1 MQFGLQVRPMAG
13 TMALSE
19 LGQRVEAAGF
29 ESLFAPEHT
38 HIPVSVGKSHSEG
51 AEWLD
56 ACKRFF
62 DPFLA
67 LTVVASATERLK
79 LGTGICLVPQ
89 HHPITLAKKVATL
102 DVLSGG
108 RVIFGI
114 GAGWDG
120 PELVNHGVVPGQRW
134 AVLREHVLAMK
145 AIWTADE
152 AEFAGEHVRFDPIWQ
167 WPKPVQQPHP
177 PILVGGEG
185 PRVLDRVLEYGDG
198 WLPNDHPEVG
208 DRIAELNQ
216 RAAEQAR
223 DPLPVTVYAV
233 DPQPSDIERLAAAG
247 ADRIVFNL
255 PKGDAEV
262 MLSALRRLTNLI
274 SPWSP

>member
-1 MQFGLQVRPMAG
+1 MRFGLQVRPTAE

-19 LGQRVEAAGF
+19 LGKRVEAAGF
-29 ESLFAPEHT
+29 ESLFVPEHT
-38 HIPVSVGKSHSEG
+38 HIPVSVGQSHPEG
-51 AEWLD
+51 SEWLD
-56 ACKRFF
+56 ACKRFL

-67 LTVVASATERLK
+67 LTVVASATEHLK

-89 HHPITLAKKVATL
+89 HHPITLAKTVATL

-108 RVIFGI
+108 RVLFGV

-120 PELVNHGVVPGQRW
+120 PEMANHGVDPGQRW

-145 AIWTADE
+145 AIWTE
-152 AEFAGEHVRFDPIWQ
+152 EEPEFAGEHVRFDPIWQ

-198 WLPNDHPEVG
+198 WLPNDHPEVD

-216 RAAEQAR
+216 RAAEQGR
-223 DPLPVTVYAV
+223 TPLPVTVYAV
-233 DPQPSDIERLAAAG
+233 DPQPSAIERLAASG

-262 MLSALRRLTNLI
+262 MLPALHRLAELI
-274 SPWSP
+274 APWS